1 MKPPAFLPLLINRL
15 CNLHPGARWRNR
27 LTTPFAE
34 IASASAE
41 VDRAMQGVEA
51 GFLQIG
57 SILETTIQI
66 EQSLV
71 TQSRRMLALAEG
83 PEGGTA
89 IIELAAA
96 TIWRGIEFAESS
108 DQQVVEFI
116 ERLAATSQK
125 IRETLP
131 AQQSLTDALTPLK
144 YVQILFRVESASLP
158 AEVQSTFLALNTE
171 ISRICERVES
181 GFKEKFEIIANIGLS
196 LDSAATSLRLRQSAT
211 RQQVIA
217 LRAQLEASIGSVKA
231 NYAKNQ
237 ARDGRMESVVPQVKR
252 ETGCVVM
259 SLQAQ
264 DMLNQKLQHLNSIL
278 REMHAAH
285 GAMTHDR
292 TSGGRTLR
300 FVEHASRLVTAQL
313 GVMKTELAT
322 AGNQVGGGLSKI
334 IDAMSGINQD
344 FGAAQSQH
352 VSDITID
359 GGIQN
364 LIEALENVG
373 KLIRA
378 SNELVTETHRT
389 IEPIRGMS
397 TQFTSFM
404 RELTL
409 DIHLIGLN
417 AEVQSAHVAQGTGLE
432 VVSARATEVSLTTCR
447 LSEQLAADIDR
458 ITRGLGE
465 LIDAFGAVRE
475 KTEVFVVQL
484 TDETRADEDRLHH
497 YRDQVIDVLMQISE
511 QLPLLEAQIG
521 TAMSHADFSGA
532 AVAQIEALH
541 AAVLTLQTTAATTAD
556 EAGVASDTTGLL
568 DQFLKGYTMQSQV
581 DVHNRSL
588 GTGAAVLGTA
598 AATVASA
605 GAASGATAGGA
616 SGASDGA
623 SGAVDLFGFDD
634 LPPAGSAGAGS
645 VTAATPVGEIDLWGD
660 DPLPVETAPVP
671 SSAPAPRDAKPATEA
686 TAAAA
691 MDVEL
696 WGDDPVAEQVPA
708 ADQSPQR
715 NAA

>member
-1 MKPPAFLPLLINRL
+1 MKPPAFWPLLTTRL
-15 CNLHPGARWRNR
+15 RNLHPGVRRRNR
-27 LTTPFAE
+27 LNAPFA
-34 IASASAE
+34 AVTSACAE
-41 VDRAMQGVEA
+41 VDRSMKGVEA
-51 GFLQIG
+51 GFLEIG

-66 EQSLV
+66 EQNLV
-71 TQSRRMLALAEG
+71 SQSRRMLTLAEG

-89 IIELAAA
+89 SIEQAAA

-108 DQQVVEFI
+108 DRQVVEFI
-116 ERLAATSQK
+116 ERLSATSQQ

-144 YVQILFRVESASLP
+144 YVQTLFRVESASLP
-158 AEVQSTFLALNTE
+158 SEVQSTFLALNTE
-171 ISRICERVES
+171 ISRICERVET
-181 GFKEKFEIIANIGLS
+181 GFKEKFEVIASIGQR
-196 LDSAATSLRLRQSAT
+196 LDAASATLRLRQVST
-211 RQQVIA
+211 RQQIDT

-231 NYAKNQ
+231 DYAKNQ
-237 ARDGRMESVVPQVKR
+237 SRDVRLVAVVPQVKR
-252 ETGCVVM
+252 ETGSVVL

-264 DMLNQKLQHLNSIL
+264 DMLNQKLQHLHTIL

-285 GAMTHDR
+285 GTMTHDR

-300 FVEHASRLVTAQL
+300 FIEQASRLVTAQL
-313 GVMKTELAT
+313 DVMKTELAT
-322 AGNQVGGGLSKI
+322 AGTQVGGGLGKI
-334 IDAMSGINQD
+334 IEAMSGINHD
-344 FGAAQSQH
+344 FGVEQHKH

-417 AEVQSAHVAQGTGLE
+417 AEVQSAHVAHGTGLE

-465 LIDAFGAVRE
+465 LINAFSAVRE
-475 KTEVFVVQL
+475 KTEVFVGQL
-484 TDETRADEDRLHH
+484 TEETRGDEDRLHN
-497 YRDQVIDVLMQISE
+497 YRDQIIDVLLQTGE
-511 QLPLLEAQIG
+511 QLPLLEAQIE
-521 TAMSHADFSGA
+521 TAMSHADFSGT

-556 EAGVASDTTGLL
+556 EAGVSNDMPGLL

-581 DVHNRSL
+581 DVHNRAL
-588 GTGAAVLGTA
+588 VLGAAVLGA
-598 AATVASA
+598 AAAPV
-605 GAASGATAGGA
+605 ATASNAGGAGGGA
-616 SGASDGA
+616 SGD
-623 SGAVDLFGFDD
+623 VDLFGFDD
-634 LPPAGSAGAGS
+634 LPAAAGSAGAAP
-645 VTAATPVGEIDLWGD
+645 VAAAAATPVGEIDLWGD
-660 DPLPVETAPVP
+660 DPAPVP
-671 SSAPAPRDAKPATEA
+671 SSAPAPTAVA
-686 TAAAA
+686 TAAAS

-696 WGDDPVAEQVPA
+696 WGDDPVVESAPAAEQ
-708 ADQSPQR
+708 SPKR